1 MRRFLTILLAVS
13 CFGCAWTREYAKDYM
28 VSTADEI
35 NKAAFDGKV
44 QFSICYCDRD
54 QNADCWRHHGLYVP
68 AGKTIHIA
76 PEWYWEPY
84 IYFQG
89 VIAHELIH
97 AQLDQ
102 THQEASEPHPH
113 SWRFRQERERI
124 AKVLG
129 IPEWAIPDGKKS
141 GDKLDATR
149 KMAYLEQYAQA
160 QLDAIHGCR
169 FSHWASASGG
179 WPTELYDSED
189 WREEPPI
196 TIAK

>member
-1 MRRFLTILLAVS
+1 MKRLLVALLAFFCV
-13 CFGCAWTREYAKDYM
+13 GCAWTREYAKDYM

-35 NKAAFDGKV
+35 NTAAFDGKV
-44 QFSICYCDRD
+44 QFSIWYCDRD
-54 QNADCWRHHGLYVP
+54 RDVKCWKHHGLYVP
-68 AGKTIHIA
+68 SGKTIHIA

-102 THQEASEPHPH
+102 THQEACEPHPH
-113 SWRFRQERERI
+113 SWRFRQERERV
-124 AKVLG
+124 AKVIG

-149 KMAYLEQYAQA
+149 MMAYLERWEKAER
-160 QLDAIHGCR
+160 DRVHGII
-169 FSHWASASGG
+169 SANVTSGG
-179 WPTELYDSED
+179 WPTELYDAED
-189 WREEPPI
+189 WREEPPVLL
-196 TIAK
+196 AK